1 MGEIVSK
8 VIPIILLISLGYLIQ
23 AKGIVKQSTIDEMKK
38 VVINISL
45 PAILFMTFL
54 SMELKKE
61 YFLVIITIFIMLGV
75 FCLVGGSLNRIEGI
89 AHPLNPFI
97 TSGFAFGLLGVPLY
111 STVFGAE
118 NLGKFSILGVG
129 HEVFMWFAY
138 FTALKIRFKNT
149 KFSIGDIEGFLK
161 SPIILSIILGVTF
174 NILSFEIWF
183 QESSLLKGLY
193 GTLKYLANL
202 ATPLIL
208 IIIGFGLKFN
218 KEYMKQSLR
227 FLIVRMGVILTV
239 GYIFKYMLID
249 RIITPEPL
257 FNYAYFTFLI
267 LPPAFSLPIFVGEYS
282 TDEHKEIANNTVVL
296 STLISIIIYI
306 FFMFF
311 K

>member
-8 VIPIILLISLGYLIQ
+8 VIPIILLISLGYFIQ
-23 AKGIVKQSTIDEMKK
+23 VKEIMKQSTIDEMKK

-61 YFLVIITIFIMLGV
+61 YFLIIIATFILLGI
-75 FCLVGGSLNRIEGI
+75 FCLVGVSLNRIKII

-97 TSGFAFGLLGVPLY
+97 SSGFAFGLLGIPLY
-111 STVFGAE
+111 ATVFGAE
-118 NLGKFSILGVG
+118 NLGKISIFGVG
-129 HEVFMWFAY
+129 HEFFMWFVY

-149 KFSIGDIEGFLK
+149 KFSMGDVKGFLK
-161 SPIILSIILGVTF
+161 SPIILSIIFGVVF
-174 NILSFEIWF
+174 NILGFEILF
-183 QESSLLKGLY
+183 EKSTLLKGIY
-193 GTLKYLANL
+193 GTLRYLANL

-218 KEYMKQSLR
+218 KEYMKQSFR
-227 FLIVRMGVILTV
+227 FLILRMGVILTV
-239 GYIFKYMLID
+239 GYIFKYMVID
-249 RIITPEPL
+249 RIIAPEPL

-282 TDEHKEIANNTVVL
+282 TNEYKEIANNTVVL
-296 STLISIIIYI
+296 STLASIVIYI
-306 FFMFF
+306 LFMFF

>member
-1 MGEIVSK
+1 MGEIFSK

-23 AKGIVKQSTIDEMKK
+23 VKGIMKQSTIDEIKR

-54 SMELKKE
+54 EMELRKE
-61 YFLVIITIFIMLGV
+61 YILVIITTFIMLGV
-75 FCLVGGSLNRIEGI
+75 FCLIGESLNNIKVI

-97 TSGFAFGLLGVPLY
+97 ASGFAFGLLGLPLY

-118 NLGKFSILGVG
+118 NLGKISILGVG
-129 HEVFMWFAY
+129 HEAFMWFVY
-138 FTALKIRFKNT
+138 FTALKIRFKNA
-149 KFSIGDIEGFLK
+149 KFSMSDIKGFLK
-161 SPIILSIILGVTF
+161 SPIILSIILGVVF
-174 NILSFEIWF
+174 NILSFESWF
-183 QESSLLKGLY
+183 EKSQLLKGVY
-193 GTLKYLANL
+193 ETLKYLANL

-218 KEYMKQSLR
+218 EEYMKQSFR
-227 FLIVRMGVILTV
+227 FLIIRMSVILTI
-239 GYIFKYMLID
+239 GYIFKYVIID

-267 LPPAFSLPIFVGEYS
+267 LPPAFSLSIFVGEYS
-282 TDEHKEIANNTVVL
+282 TNEHKEIANNTVVL
-296 STLISIIIYI
+296 STLVSIIIYI
-306 FFMFF
+306 LFIFF